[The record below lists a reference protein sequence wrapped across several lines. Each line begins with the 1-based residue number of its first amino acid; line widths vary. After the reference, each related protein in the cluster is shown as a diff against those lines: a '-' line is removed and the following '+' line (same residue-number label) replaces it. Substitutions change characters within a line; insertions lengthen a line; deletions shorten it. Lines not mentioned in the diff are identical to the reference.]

1 MYYGQFTN
9 RRGAFLRLII
19 IGIDDLDLAPETQG
33 QRLDGLLTQ

>member
-9 RRGAFLRLII
+9 TGGTFLRLII
-19 IGIDDLDLAPETQG
+19 TGIEDLDLAPEAQG